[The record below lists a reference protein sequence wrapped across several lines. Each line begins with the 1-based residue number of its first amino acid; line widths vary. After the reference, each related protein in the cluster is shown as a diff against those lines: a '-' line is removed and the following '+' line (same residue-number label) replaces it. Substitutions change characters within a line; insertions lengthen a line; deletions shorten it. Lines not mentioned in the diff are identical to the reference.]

1 MYFEEFFECS
11 YKTHFFCAYSSA
23 SQAAAVFVSSV
34 LGCGTRG
41 YTTGYVWATA
51 GLRGGCSEL
60 PKSSGLALFQ
70 AIAFRPAEPSRV
82 METCFFFFVHSSCF
96 RSATVPAVPRF
107 PQGIP
112 CTWYT
117 RYSLTQASPVQQQL
131 QLFFTRLLFVTAHG
145 RRLRACVPS
154 YCRILGILNSGTR
167 YQEDLSKFSPGV
179 LVVFARLSAVA
190 AAAVYV

>member
-1 MYFEEFFECS
+1 MFQAF
-11 YKTHFFCAYSSA
+11 SA
-23 SQAAAVFVSSV
+23 AGPA
-34 LGCGTRG
+34 GT
-41 YTTGYVWATA
+41 
-51 GLRGGCSEL
+51 LRGTFGPRPDCVA
-60 PKSSGLALFQ
+60 GALNFQ
-70 AIAFRPAEPSRV
+70 SRLGWLYFKRLRSAPQSPAGSWKPV
-82 METCFFFFVHSSCF
+82 FFFFVHSSCF